1 MPWICCNGVGLMF
14 DSDDAIRS
22 SAKRLFAQESE
33 REELVVQAL
42 QECQLALDQG
52 KAIDRAAMLE
62 KYAKIRDELAACLDG
77 LELMRTSNLLGDSTS
92 AQESSPPLC
101 PLATLGDFRL
111 IREIGRGGM
120 GVVYEAE
127 QLSVGRRVALKV
139 LPYAAMLDR
148 RQIAR
153 FQNEAKAAATLEH
166 PHIVPVYFVGN
177 DRGVYFYAMR
187 LVHGKNLAQILT
199 EMRNSENTRTVSG
212 RGTSSS
218 TLAARGREVS
228 TDIESDRSSGRSGY
242 YASVARVG
250 RQVAEAIEFAHSHG
264 IIHRDIKPANVL
276 LDEVGDAW
284 VTDFGLARVESDV
297 GMTMTGDLVGT
308 LRYMSPEQ
316 IQSGQRTVDHRS
328 DVYSL
333 GATLYEL
340 LTLRPL
346 FEDEDRSSLL
356 HKIAFATP
364 IAPSRIDE
372 KTPRDLETI
381 VLKALSKDPIDRYP
395 TASAFADDLKRFLS
409 HQPIHARRTPV
420 RQRIR
425 LWTRRHPVVVV
436 ATTVVFLVA
445 LLAAALV
452 GLLMA
457 KHERSLR
464 IQQQTVG
471 QQLTEAFREKEL
483 ALHEAEENLESARQA
498 RRRADLASRRSNE
511 ARLAA
516 EASSEKLRQLV
527 YVSHIRQAFS
537 AWNRGWINEVEALLQ
552 KQVPEEDGPIDF
564 RGFEWE
570 LLNQLTW
577 KPPPIELLGHQG
589 PVRSLAVFHDGTRLA
604 SVGED
609 GSIRIWDL
617 TDYQEEFSLTDTRN
631 PSRFIRGFASL
642 LGNWRAGNATPG
654 SPRGEDLLS
663 IAVSP
668 DGNKLVTGNQL
679 LTLWDLQQRKIVR
692 DLAIF
697 PTRIFGV
704 SFSPDGQLVA
714 AHSGDEIIQVVN
726 MDGEVVMSESTG
738 SGRYR
743 IAFSPDG
750 SRLFAPYDHR
760 KGNAR
765 GRGIR
770 SWDTADW
777 SNFRDYPLSSSPR
790 GAGITQNGEFLYC
803 GCFDRTVHRIH
814 LASGRTQRVL
824 ASQRSRP
831 NDIAIATADAA
842 LAIAYSDGTVAYVEL
857 PDTEP
862 ISEIKTSS
870 DIIGPQPQFLSLH
883 EGAVNSVQ
891 FIDDRRI
898 ATAGDDGVIRI
909 STTRGPTKQRT
920 ITGSLYNRC
929 RFRPGHDEL
938 VVATYNGLRRY
949 RTTTTEVVEDVLLW
963 DVDQRESRNHRVASL
978 AVNDEGAFAA
988 IGNFSGSL
996 VLYDLEAHREVHRIT
1011 QDDVRVSEIGDIAFS
1026 PDGNWIA
1033 NGSDDHTV
1041 RVRSLPSLNEVHRFD
1056 TPGWGANVTFSPD
1069 GRRLAYS
1076 DSDGEL
1082 AIIETKTW
1090 SPVART
1096 EVASGVLH
1104 NTLVFSNDGSS
1115 LISSHLDSAIRIWAT
1130 SDLTC
1135 LAKLN
1140 GHRKP
1145 AQSLRIHPDGRIL
1158 ISTSGDRTVRLWH
1171 LPSRTLLGTLA
1182 TFPHTVWDCDVSSDG
1197 KQLVVS
1203 TAGGDDDGVC
1213 HVWTLTESDLAPLL
1227 RFRD

>member
-1 MPWICCNGVGLMF
+1 M
-14 DSDDAIRS
+14 
-22 SAKRLFAQESE
+22 RLAAQNMFAQESV
-33 REELVVQAL
+33 REDLVVQAL

-52 KAIDRAAMLE
+52 QAIDRAAMLE
-62 KYAKIRDELAACLDG
+62 KYAKIREELSACLDG
-77 LELMRTSNLLGDSTS
+77 LELMRSSNLGDSTS
-92 AQESSPPLC
+92 AQKSPELH

-111 IREIGRGGM
+111 VCEIGRGGM

-166 PHIVPVYFVGN
+166 PHIVPVYYVGN

-187 LVHGKNLAQILT
+187 LVHGKNMAQILT
-199 EMRNSENTRTVSG
+199 EMRNSENARIVSA

-218 TLAARGREVS
+218 TLDARGGEVS
-228 TDIESDRSSGRSGY
+228 TDILTDRSSGRSSH

-316 IQSGQRTVDHRS
+316 VQSGQRTVDHRS

-340 LTLRPL
+340 LTHRLL
-346 FEDEDRSSLL
+346 FEDEDRGSLL
-356 HKIAFATP
+356 RKITFATP

-395 TASAFADDLKRFLS
+395 TASAFADDLQRFLS

-425 LWTRRHPVVVV
+425 LWTRRHPVVVA

-457 KHERSLR
+457 KQERSLR
-464 IQQQTVG
+464 IQQQTASE
-471 QQLTEAFREKEL
+471 QLTEAFREKEL
-483 ALHEAEENLESARQA
+483 ALHNAEENLEAAREA
-498 RRRADLASRRSNE
+498 RRRADVASRRTNE
-511 ARLAA
+511 ARIAA
-516 EASSEKLRQLV
+516 EASAKELGQLV
-527 YVSHIRQAFS
+527 YVSQMRQAFS
-537 AWNRGWINEVEALLQ
+537 AWNQGWTNEVEALLQ
-552 KQVPEEDGPIDF
+552 KQVPEEDGHVDF

-589 PVRSLAVFHDGTRLA
+589 PVRSLAVFNNGTRLA
-604 SVGED
+604 SVGVD

-617 TDYQEEFSLTDTRN
+617 TDYQEEFSLTDSRN
-631 PSRFIRGFASL
+631 PSGLIQGFASL
-642 LGNWRAGNATPG
+642 LGNWRGGNAVPG
-654 SPRGEDLLS
+654 LPRGEDLLAV
-663 IAVSP
+663 AVSP
-668 DGNKLVTGNQL
+668 DGNKLVTGNRL
-679 LTLWDLQQRKIVR
+679 LTLWDLQQRKMVR

-726 MDGEVVMSESTG
+726 MDGDVAKSESTG

-750 SRLFAPYDHR
+750 SRLFAPYDYR
-760 KGNAR
+760 EGNAKL
-765 GRGIR
+765 RGIR
-770 SWDTADW
+770 SWETSDW
-777 SNFRDYPLSSSPR
+777 SKSIDYPLSSSPR
-790 GAGITQNGEFLYC
+790 GIASTQDGEFLYC
-803 GCFDRTVHRIH
+803 GGFNRSVHRIH

-831 NDIAIATADAA
+831 NDIAIATTDAA
-842 LAIAYSDGTVAYVEL
+842 LAVAYSDGTVAYVEL

-862 ISEIKTSS
+862 ISDSEMSS
-870 DIIGPQPQFLSLH
+870 DISDLQPQFLSLH

-891 FIDDRRI
+891 FIDDQRI

-909 STTRGPTKQRT
+909 SNTRGPSKQRT
-920 ITGSLYNRC
+920 ISGSLYNRC
-929 RFRPGHDEL
+929 RFRPGYDEML
-938 VVATYNGLRRY
+938 VATYNGLRRY
-949 RTTTTEVVEDVLLW
+949 RATSGQVVEDVLLW
-963 DVDQRESRNHRVASL
+963 DVSQRESRNHRVESL
-978 AVNDEGAFAA
+978 AVNDEGALAA
-988 IGNFSGSL
+988 IGNSSGSL
-996 VLYDLEAHREVHRIT
+996 VLYDLEAHREVRRIK
-1011 QDDVRVSEIGDIAFS
+1011 QDDVRVSEIRDLAFS
-1026 PDGNWIA
+1026 PDGNWLA

-1041 RVRSLPSLNEVHRFD
+1041 RVRSLPEFD
-1056 TPGWGANVTFSPD
+1056 TKCIA
-1069 GRRLAYS
+1069 
-1076 DSDGEL
+1076 
-1082 AIIETKTW
+1082 
-1090 SPVART
+1090 
-1096 EVASGVLH
+1096 
-1104 NTLVFSNDGSS
+1104 
-1115 LISSHLDSAIRIWAT
+1115 
-1130 SDLTC
+1130 LT
-1135 LAKLN
+1135 
-1140 GHRKP
+1140 P
-1145 AQSLRIHPDGRIL
+1145 E
-1158 ISTSGDRTVRLWH
+1158 
-1171 LPSRTLLGTLA
+1171 
-1182 TFPHTVWDCDVSSDG
+1182 
-1197 KQLVVS
+1197 
-1203 TAGGDDDGVC
+1203 AGGR
-1213 HVWTLTESDLAPLL
+1213 T
-1227 RFRD
+1227 